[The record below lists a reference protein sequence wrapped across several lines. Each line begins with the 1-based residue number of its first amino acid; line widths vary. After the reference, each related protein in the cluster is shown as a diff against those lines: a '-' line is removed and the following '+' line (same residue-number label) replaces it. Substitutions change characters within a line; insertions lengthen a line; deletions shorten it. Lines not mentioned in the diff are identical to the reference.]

1 MYRVLLLLCVGLS
14 LSSCDITVL
23 LYSSISLPCVPDN
36 APALAGST
44 YIWNFTAP
52 QTEPHTLSE
61 KGKILTLKNV
71 NSSYSGQ
78 YKCVQE
84 GYRDEARVRRSRTFS
99 LQVEEPPLL
108 QEWQVIRVEAGYD
121 VILPCKVSFSNE
133 TISPSVVWKQVTG
146 QGAVLLNPDKNTD
159 VEEKKEKDKE
169 PQRVFWDI
177 SPEEKDWAIKISQTR
192 WKDAG
197 MYQCVINTNQTL
209 LVELEMEGPPPPHCE
224 GYTDPWE
231 SCNDP
236 DSRSSK
242 AILQESL
249 GDFSTSV
256 YSRLKGSKAKA
267 NLIFSPISI
276 AAALS
281 NLLLGARG
289 KTRMHLEGA
298 LGLPLGFSCLH
309 TELKKLRGVMK
320 DTLKMASAI
329 FYNPEQQLAEAF
341 INQSKEFYEF
351 VPQKLTNDST
361 RNVALINKWVENK
374 TNKKITQLIDDVDP
388 STTFVLLNAV
398 YFNGKWKTVFESTNN
413 KEKFTMFS
421 GETKDVKT
429 LYSSNYILQMGYNKQ
444 LKADVGK
451 FPLTGQN
458 SLYILVP
465 RTLSEESF
473 LLMENNINR
482 NTLEEMVSEMNQT
495 PAQSA
500 EVTLPAIKL
509 TMTTQV
515 DDLLRNMGLSDLFN
529 NPNLCGM
536 FPGEPE
542 SFISDVRHRAFLSLT
557 EKGVEAA
564 AATSIS
570 FSRSF
575 SSFSALQPFVL
586 ILWSDEAAV
595 PLFMGRI
602 INP

>member
-1 MYRVLLLLCVGLS
+1 MYRVLLLFCVGLS

-23 LYSSISLPCVPDN
+23 LYSSISLPCVPDD

-52 QTEPHTLSE
+52 QTEQRTMSE
-61 KGKILTLKNV
+61 KGKILTLRNV

-99 LQVEEPPLL
+99 LQVEDPPLL
-108 QEWQVIRVEAGYD
+108 QEWQIIRIEAGYD
-121 VILPCKVSFSNE
+121 AILPCKVSFSNE
-133 TISPSVVWKQVTG
+133 TLSPSVVWKRVTG

-159 VEEKKEKDKE
+159 VEDEKKDELS
-169 PQRVFWDI
+169 QRVFWDI
-177 SPEEKDWAIKISQTR
+177 TREEQDWAIKISQTI
-192 WKDAG
+192 KEDAG
-197 MYQCVINTNQTL
+197 MYQCIITNTNQTL
-209 LVELEMEGPPPPHCE
+209 LVELEVEGPPPPRCE

-236 DSRSSK
+236 DSRSWK

-249 GDFSTSV
+249 GEFSTSV
-256 YSRLKGSKAKA
+256 YSRLKGSKAKT

-289 KTRMHLEGA
+289 ETRMQLEEA

-329 FYNPEQQLAEAF
+329 FYDPEQQLAEAF
-341 INQSKEFYEF
+341 VNQSQEFYEF

-374 TNKKITQLIDDVDP
+374 TNKKITELIDNVDP
-388 STTFVLLNAV
+388 STSFVLLNAV
-398 YFNGKWKTVFESTNN
+398 YFNGRWKTVFESTNN

-444 LKADVGK
+444 LKAVVGK

-482 NTLEEMVSEMNQT
+482 NTLEEMVSEMNKT
-495 PAQSA
+495 PAQAA

-509 TMTTQV
+509 IMTTQL
-515 DDLLRNMGLSDLFN
+515 DELLRNMGLSDLFN
-529 NPNLCGM
+529 KPNLCGM

-564 AATSIS
+564 AAHKHFF
-570 FSRSF
+570 FSLLLF
-575 SSFSALQPFVL
+575 FSALQPFVL
-586 ILWSDEAAV
+586 ILWSDEAAA